1 MQISSDA
8 RIEILKDSE
17 ERPLLVLESRQKTA
31 IAFGVVMVIG
41 IVACVAYLVSRRAP
55 EAATA
60 ASPQNPVVHTRRAR
74 RVPRPV
80 NTPPVETA
88 QAALPAPVVAQTA
101 VVPPPSAPIAKP
113 PAQIQSA
120 PVQNT
125 PPPVSS
131 TGVIQPTKG
140 QIFIQVGNL
149 TPDTVRAFVESLNA
163 KGFRAK
169 LAPGAD
175 SNSVRILIGPL
186 KNTEISEIS
195 ADLTKAGFANFP
207 KFY

>member
-17 ERPLLVLESRQKTA
+17 ERPLVVLESRQKTA
-31 IAFGVVMVIG
+31 IAFGVVMAIG
-41 IVACVAYLVSRRAP
+41 IVACVAYLVSRRASDS
-55 EAATA
+55 ASTA
-60 ASPQNPVVHTRRAR
+60 NPQSPAVHVRRAR

-80 NTPPVETA
+80 NTPPSETA
-88 QAALPAPVVAQTA
+88 PARLPAQVSAQTTA
-101 VVPPPSAPIAKP
+101 IPAPSAPVAPP

-149 TPDTVRAFVESLNA
+149 PPDTVRPFVESLNA

-175 SNSVRILIGPL
+175 SNSVRILVGPL

>member
-41 IVACVAYLVSRRAP
+41 VVACVAYLVSRRASDP
-55 EAATA
+55 VTA
-60 ASPQNPVVHTRRAR
+60 ANPQAPAVHARRAR

-88 QAALPAPVVAQTA
+88 QATLPAPVAAQTA

-149 TPDTVRAFVESLNA
+149 TPDTVRPFVESLNA

-195 ADLTKAGFANFP
+195 ADLTKAGFVNFP